1 MSAVS
6 GDCRRRSVMVI
17 RLYGVTIDCRARQ
30 EMYRYLATAP
40 KHRSS
45 YLHFEPGGGYAR
57 SRKDPLVLCLQYM
70 MYTLHVILEKIK
82 GEGKIE
88 GDGGASSSKFLIR
101 DHKFRINQSTNEL
114 SLIVIYPST

>member
-45 YLHFEPGGGYAR
+45 YLHFEPGGGICTLQEGPIGIMFAIHDVHFAR
-57 SRKDPLVLCLQYM
+57 DSGKD
-70 MYTLHVILEKIK
+70 K
-82 GEGKIE
+82 GRGKDRRGWRCFQFQIFNP
-88 GDGGASSSKFLIR
+88 GS
-101 DHKFRINQSTNEL
+101 
-114 SLIVIYPST
+114 